1 MFRLTA
7 ILSVAAALFTVS
19 CAQAAQDPADTK
31 SAHPD
36 HDPQTMKAIGLYQ
49 YGGPEVLG
57 VVTVAKPEPKP
68 KQVRIRVMAAGV
80 NPVDQMVREG
90 ALADYYEGHD
100 FPYIPGMDVSGV
112 VDQIGN
118 KVDPALGLE
127 TGMDV
132 TAIVSNFAG
141 YGGYSQYINVPAESV
156 IPMPKDRA
164 YSEAASFLTTA
175 MTAQTAL
182 NALDLPKGSSLLVI
196 GAAGSVGTF
205 ASVLAEQDGLEVVGI
220 ASSSDESDLRS
231 YGISHFIARG
241 EDANDQVRQIYPKG
255 VDAVIDTA
263 GIRTRA
269 FPALKDNGEYIA
281 LRDWKDAPDIRGIRV
296 TRVDV
301 RDHIT
306 DHAAIAK
313 IGHLVEQ
320 GVLPIRIA
328 KVFPSSKAAAA
339 HELLATHGVRG
350 KIVLDM
356 SEITG
361 APAPQPND

>member
-7 ILSVAAALFTVS
+7 ILSVAAALFTVG
-19 CAQAAQDPADTK
+19 CAQAAQNQAD
-31 SAHPD
+31 S
-36 HDPQTMKAIGLYQ
+36 PQTMKAIGLYQ

-57 VVTVAKPEPKP
+57 VVTVDKPDPKP
-68 KQVRIRVMAAGV
+68 QQVRIRVMAAGV

-90 ALADYYEGHD
+90 ALAEYYEGHD

-112 VDQIGN
+112 VDRIGN
-118 KVDPALGLE
+118 TVDPSLGLE

-141 YGGYSQYINVPAESV
+141 YGGYSQYINVPAKSV
-156 IPMPKDRA
+156 IPMPKDSS
-164 YSEAASFLTTA
+164 YPEAASFLTTA

-182 NALDLPKGSSLLVI
+182 NALDLPKGSSVLVI

-205 ASVLAEQDGLEVVGI
+205 ASVLAEQAGWDVVGI
-220 ASSSDESDLRS
+220 ASPSDEAALRA
-231 YGISHFIARG
+231 YGLSHFVARG
-241 EDANDQVRQIYPKG
+241 DDANDKVRKLYPEG

-263 GIRTRA
+263 GIRARA
-269 FPALKDNGEYIA
+269 FPALKDNGDYIA
-281 LRDWKDAPDIRGIRV
+281 LRDWEDAPDVRGIKV

-306 DHAAIAK
+306 DHEAIAN
-313 IGHLVEQ
+313 IGRLVEQ

-328 KVFPSSKAAAA
+328 KVFPSSEAAAA
-339 HELLATHGVRG
+339 HQLLAAHGVRG
-350 KIVLDM
+350 KIVIDM
-356 SEITG
+356 SEVSG
-361 APAPQPND
+361 NPAPKPAD